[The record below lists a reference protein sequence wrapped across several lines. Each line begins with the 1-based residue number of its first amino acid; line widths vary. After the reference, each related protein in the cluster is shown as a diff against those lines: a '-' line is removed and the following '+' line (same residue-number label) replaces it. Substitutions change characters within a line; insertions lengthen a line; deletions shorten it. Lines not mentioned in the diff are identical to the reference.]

1 MVSLSNHVRV
11 AFDFF
16 GWRFSRAWRSAHIRH
31 QPGGVRLVLP
41 TVLTHVCR
49 LAVCALVL
57 FSTAAVASAAPAAS
71 GSDVAELA
79 QDYVGSRYVWGGTS
93 PAGFDCTGFVQ
104 FVYSQF
110 GINLPHNEAGQLASG
125 PQVSADELQPG
136 DVLVF
141 TNTYRRGLSHV
152 GIYLGEGQFVHAVDE
167 RHGVTV
173 STLWDGYWSP
183 RFVGGSRALAS
194 T

>member
-1 MVSLSNHVRV
+1 M
-11 AFDFF
+11 
-16 GWRFSRAWRSAHIRH
+16 
-31 QPGGVRLVLP
+31 LP

-110 GINLPHNEAGQLASG
+110 GINLPHN
-125 PQVSADELQPG
+125 G